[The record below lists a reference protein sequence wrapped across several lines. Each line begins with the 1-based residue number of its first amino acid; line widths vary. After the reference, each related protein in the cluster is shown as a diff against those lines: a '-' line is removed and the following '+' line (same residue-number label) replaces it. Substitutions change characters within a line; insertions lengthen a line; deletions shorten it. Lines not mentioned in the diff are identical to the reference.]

1 MRVVCWLVLGL
12 SCLFPSCHSSYRAPL
27 RPMHTNAL
35 IHEASPYLQQHAHNP
50 VNWLPWGDAA
60 FEQAARENKP
70 VFLSIGYAACHW
82 CHVMEQES
90 FENDTIAAF
99 LNEHFV
105 AIKVDR
111 EERPD
116 VDHHYMQAVQRMT
129 GQGGWPLSVF
139 LTPERKPFFGGTYWP
154 AESKYGRAGFLDV
167 LKSVDQA
174 WRGKHADVL
183 SSADEFHKLLVD
195 SAQIEQ
201 LPGEINSDLLRLAV
215 RSAEQSFDSVFG
227 GFGSAP
233 KFPHAM
239 ELGLL
244 LRLSQRLQ
252 SPRALE
258 MALLT
263 LRKMARGGMYDQI
276 GGGFHRYSTDAR
288 WLVPHFEKM
297 LYDNALLVPDY
308 LDAYVLT
315 GDPEFR
321 ETARQMLDWA
331 LREMAVNEGGFASSL
346 DADSDGEEGKF
357 YVWTSAE
364 IDAVLGVERG
374 RRFARIYDVSDTG
387 NFEHGRSILNLT
399 EPLEVWADRLSLPLD
414 RLQRELAEDRNR
426 LLAAREQRVR
436 PGRDDKVLSDWNGL
450 MISALVRGFAVL
462 DDARYLN
469 AAEQTAN
476 RLLLPFEHD
485 GNLVHSFLGERTL
498 SRQLLMDYAA
508 LGNGLL
514 DLFLADGNPRW
525 FNGSVALARQLDS
538 LFHSEN
544 GLYTMSADSIAGA
557 SQTDPFDSAMPSG
570 NSLAGNLMARLYDLT
585 GDEWYEQRA
594 RRQVEPIA
602 GVIKRAAQAF
612 SQALVTV
619 DLLVNPPSQLVLI
632 GDRDRKLWRA
642 VQDEYVA
649 GILTAW
655 QPKDAE
661 IPDSSPL
668 AILFEGKTTIND
680 KPTAYLCRNF
690 ACELPTSDAAEL
702 RKKLQQLSADHSA
715 TKAP

>member
-1 MRVVCWLVLGL
+1 
-12 SCLFPSCHSSYRAPL
+12 
-27 RPMHTNAL
+27 MHTNAL

-50 VNWLPWGDAA
+50 VNWLPWSDAA
-60 FEQAARENKP
+60 FEQAARENRP

-82 CHVMEQES
+82 CHVMEHES
-90 FENDTIAAF
+90 FENDSIAAF

-111 EERPD
+111 EEHPE

-139 LTPERKPFFGGTYWP
+139 LTPDRKPFFGGTYWP
-154 AESKYGRAGFLDV
+154 AESKYGRAGFLGV

-174 WRGKHADVL
+174 WRGKHEDVL
-183 SSADEFHKLLVD
+183 SSAEEFHRLLAD

-201 LPGEINSDLLRLAV
+201 QPGEINSDLLRLAI
-215 RSAEQSFDSVFG
+215 RSSEQTFDSVFG

-252 SPRALE
+252 SPRSQE
-258 MALLT
+258 MALFT

-297 LYDNALLVPDY
+297 LYDNALLVPVY

-315 GDPEFR
+315 DDSEFR
-321 ETARQMLDWA
+321 EIARQTLEWA
-331 LREMAVNEGGFASSL
+331 LREMAVKEGGFASSL

-357 YVWTSAE
+357 YVWSPAE
-364 IDAVLGVERG
+364 IAAVLGPERG
-374 RRFARIYDVSDTG
+374 SRFARIYDVSDTG
-387 NFEHGRSILNLT
+387 NSEQGRSILNLP
-399 EPLEVWADRLSLPLD
+399 EPLEVWAERLKLPFDQLH
-414 RLQRELAEDRNR
+414 QELTEDRER
-426 LLAAREQRVR
+426 LRTAREKRVR
-436 PGRDDKVLSDWNGL
+436 PARDDKVLSDWNGL
-450 MISALVRGFAVL
+450 MISALVRGFAAL
-462 DDARYLN
+462 EDARYLD
-469 AAEQTAN
+469 AAQQTAN
-476 RLLLPFEHD
+476 RLLSPFERD
-485 GNLVHSFLGERTL
+485 GKLVHSFLGERTL
-498 SRQLLMDYAA
+498 SLQLLMDYAA

-514 DLFLADGNPRW
+514 DLFLAKGNPRW
-525 FNGSVALARQLDS
+525 FNASVALAKQLDL
-538 LFHSEN
+538 LFDSQN
-544 GLYTMSADSIAGA
+544 GLYTMSADVIAGA

-602 GVIKRAAQAF
+602 GVVKRAPQAF

-619 DLLVNPPSQLVLI
+619 DLLEHPSAQLVLV
-632 GDRDRKLWRA
+632 GDKERELWRTA
-642 VQDEYVA
+642 QSAYVP
-649 GILTAW
+649 GILIAW
-655 QPKDAE
+655 QPQGLE
-661 IPDSSPL
+661 ISEASPL
-668 AILFEGKTTIND
+668 AVLLEGKSPIGG
-680 KPTAYLCRNF
+680 KATAYLCRNF
-690 ACELPTSDAAEL
+690 ACEMPTTDATAL
-702 RKKLQQLSADHSA
+702 REKLQQLTVAHSENR
-715 TKAP
+715 AP